1 MRLSDQELSEV
12 ISQYKAAGFRSKQL
26 LALLILLSPEEPISL
41 MRRLVTLSRIKQ
53 AIDRVAPGLLVDG

>member
-26 LALLILLSPEEPISL
+26 LALLILLSPQEPISL

-53 AIDRVAPGLLVDG
+53 AIDQVAPGVLVDS